1 MSLHVKSPG
10 DAPGVY
16 PIVRRGEGLKYL
28 SFTIVQLGSGV
39 ASHTVESGADELSLD
54 FYSGPVRVEVE
65 GSSGRWVAEIPG
77 RASIREPG
85 PMVYTP
91 AGSRVNLTRLNGD
104 ARIAVAAA
112 EGKPGGAP

>member
-28 SFTIVQLGSGV
+28 SFTIVQLGTGFNSYT
-39 ASHTVESGADELSLD
+39 AESGADELSLD

-65 GSSGRWVAEIPG
+65 GSSGRWLAP
-77 RASIREPG
+77 RFASLVPWFTFPPVR
-85 PMVYTP
+85 
-91 AGSRVNLTRLNGD
+91 R
-104 ARIAVAAA
+104 
-112 EGKPGGAP
+112 